1 MRRSDGRILTTHT
14 GSLPR
19 PLELTRLYARRVRG
33 EAVDAVEIEQA
44 GHAALQGIIPK
55 QIDEGPSM
63 MRRRCLFQYVW
74 VPLMRHHPR
83 SFRKQIDANAK
94 QNIFPFAVQ
103 NMVGVATPGRRS
115 T

>member
-44 GHAALQGIIPK
+44 GRAALQGIIPK
-55 QIDEGPSM
+55 QIAAGIDIGNNGEQQRESFF
-63 MRRRCLFQYVW
+63 LHV
-74 VPLMRHHPR
+74 RHR
-83 SFRKQIDANAK
+83 MTGF
-94 QNIFPFAVQ
+94 
-103 NMVGVATPGRRS
+103 GGTW
-115 T
+115 